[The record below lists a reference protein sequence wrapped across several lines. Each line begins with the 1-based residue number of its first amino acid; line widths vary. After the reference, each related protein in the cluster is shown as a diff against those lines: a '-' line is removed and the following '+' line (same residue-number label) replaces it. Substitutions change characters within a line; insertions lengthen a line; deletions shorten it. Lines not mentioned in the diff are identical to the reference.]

1 MVVCGWQVKMCKQ
14 APGLET
20 KRMTR
25 HDFDIVFTK
34 CQHSA
39 FRRLDFEHFL
49 DALLDLSTRRYP
61 DTDID
66 PITAF
71 AQLLVRNI
79 FGLFDQAPVHDKML
93 MDRVKGELTAL

>member
-1 MVVCGWQVKMCKQ
+1 MCKQ

-20 KRMTR
+20 KRITR

-49 DALLDLSTRRYP
+49 EALLDLSARRYP
-61 DTDID
+61 PDTDCD
-66 PITAF
+66 PTTSF
-71 AQLLVRNI
+71 AQLLVRNV
-79 FGLFDQAPVHDKML
+79 FGLFDQAPVHDPTL
-93 MDRVKGELTAL
+93 LDRVKGELTAV